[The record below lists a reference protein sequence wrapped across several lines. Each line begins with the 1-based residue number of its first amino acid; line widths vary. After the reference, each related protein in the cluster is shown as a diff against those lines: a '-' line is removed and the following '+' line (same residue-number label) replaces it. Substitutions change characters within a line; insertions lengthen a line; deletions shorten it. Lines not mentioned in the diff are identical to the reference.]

1 MMMSRRSRG
10 MHHLFINLHVEYK
23 YNNYLHTH
31 THTHT
36 QLALTLGAAGIAFHQ
51 TQAIFTA
58 KKRPKKGKLRAKMSL
73 AAQLCVPKTR
83 KSLLAHAF
91 CSSYHSEI
99 LASPWFLYIFV
110 L

>member
-1 MMMSRRSRG
+1 

-58 KKRPKKGKLRAKMSL
+58 KKKTKKGQIAG
-73 AAQLCVPKTR
+73 
-83 KSLLAHAF
+83 
-91 CSSYHSEI
+91 
-99 LASPWFLYIFV
+99 
-110 L
+110 